1 MKRILAI
8 VLALVMVS
16 SVVLCAGAE
25 TAPITYVCE
34 NGYTAT
40 KISLPEA
47 GVGEADGFIGDRSQN
62 YAWSSV
68 GHGDYVYVGTSF
80 GVVYTALKVIANA
93 KGMDFAQLKLI
104 IDCLYNGKLYTG
116 DEGEVNTPPRSL
128 IAKINTKTYETE
140 IINTYDG
147 VVGFRA
153 ATKLNDKIYFAA
165 STANQPYILEVDPEN
180 GDAANI
186 VCYSEKTTDPS
197 VSTGIRGLTTYR
209 DMLVATLITDNGAYM
224 VASNNPSAG
233 QDAFEV
239 VCTQEDLLD
248 YPAYHYM
255 DSIFGGSIWDIVEY
269 NDKLYMSVVTGKN
282 GSKQPF
288 ALFSAEVDE
297 NGEWTFDLIVGND
310 ADGAEYPFGLGS
322 DRSGAANLA
331 VHDGYLYI
339 GGFNDPMIALPSILK
354 FNFADLYKDLSSP
367 VCLWRLDENNDI
379 EMVAGEANEVFP
391 EGPIGNMGAGFGS
404 NMNQYVWRMISYN
417 GKLYLGTFDVTGL
430 VRPLAQFAN
439 GDIFKMTKEEWDSQL
454 DYIKQVIDNLG
465 LIPESDK
472 DIASTGA
479 SVDLATIS
487 ENIATLEE
495 LSENFEESDV
505 TLEYRQQFYD
515 ALLEVKEQYLKV
527 RDYLSAEAKA
537 KIDAFLA
544 DEKIKNFGYFVG
556 SLYYMSKSEEGYD
569 LFVSNDGVN
578 FDVLTRD
585 GMGDPY
591 NYGSRVFAITD
602 NGLCIGT
609 ANPFYGGQ
617 VWLLEEDL
625 IMGDVNMDGEV
636 NIFDA
641 TEVQCHIAEMV
652 DFTDDQMYVADVN
665 HDGEVNIFDVTTIQ
679 LYIAE
684 YITEF

>member
-1 MKRILAI
+1 MKRIISMILA
-8 VLALVMVS
+8 VVMVL
-16 SVVLCAGAE
+16 SVAVGVSAQS
-25 TAPITYVCE
+25 TNPVYNCE

-40 KISLPEA
+40 KISLPES
-47 GVGEADGFIGDRSQN
+47 GVGEADGLVGDRSQN

-68 GHGDYVYVGTSF
+68 GYGDYVYVGTSF

-153 ATKLNDKIYFAA
+153 ATKLNDKLYFAA
-165 STANQPYILEVDPEN
+165 ATPNQPYILEVDPEN
-180 GDAANI
+180 GDATNI

-233 QDAFEV
+233 QETFEV
-239 VCTQEDLLD
+239 ICTQEDLLD

-288 ALFSAEVDE
+288 ALFSGEVDE

-322 DRSGAANLA
+322 PRSGAANLA

-354 FNFADLYKDLSSP
+354 FNFEDLYKDLSSP

-439 GDIFKMTKEEWDSQL
+439 GDIFKMTKEEWESQL
-454 DYIKQVIDNLG
+454 NYIKLCLDNLG
-465 LIPESDK
+465 LLPECDK

-487 ENIATLEE
+487 DNIATLEE
-495 LSENFEESDV
+495 LSEDFEESDV
-505 TLEYRQQFYD
+505 SLEYRQQFYD
-515 ALLEVKEQYLKV
+515 ALLQLKEQYLAV
-527 RDYLSAEAKA
+527 RDYFSAEAKA
-537 KIDAFLA
+537 RIDAFLT
-544 DEKIKNFGYFVG
+544 DEKVQNFGYFVG
-556 SLYYMSKSEEGYD
+556 CLYYMSKSERGFD
-569 LFVSNDGVN
+569 LLVSNDGVN

-591 NYGSRVFAITD
+591 NHGCRVFAITD
-602 NGLCIGT
+602 NGLCLGT
-609 ANPFYGGQ
+609 ANPFFGTQ
-617 VWLLEEDL
+617 VWLIDDYAL
-625 IMGDVNMDGEV
+625 MGDVDFSGDV
-636 NIFDA
+636 DIFDA
-641 TEVQCHIAEMV
+641 TDIQFHLAELSLLNNKAL
-652 DFTDDQMYVADVN
+652 YVADFN
-665 HDGEVNIFDVTTIQ
+665 GDGIVNIFDVTAIQ
-679 LYIAE
+679 YFIAE
-684 YITEF
+684 LEM

>member
-1 MKRILAI
+1 MKRLLSI
-8 VLALVMVS
+8 VLAVVMVL
-16 SVVLCAGAE
+16 SVAVGVSAQS
-25 TAPITYVCE
+25 TNPVYNCE

-40 KISLPEA
+40 KISLPES
-47 GVGEADGFIGDRSQN
+47 GVGEADGLVGDRSQN

-68 GHGDYVYVGTSF
+68 GYGDYVYVGTSF

-180 GDAANI
+180 GDATNI

-233 QDAFEV
+233 QEAFEV
-239 VCTQEDLLD
+239 ICTQEDLLD

-288 ALFSAEVDE
+288 ALFAAEVDE
-297 NGEWTFDLIVGND
+297 NGEWTFDLIVGSE

-322 DRSGAANLA
+322 PRSGAANLA

-354 FNFADLYKDLSSP
+354 FDFEDLYKDLSSP

-379 EMVAGEANEVFP
+379 EMVAGESNELFP
-391 EGPIGNMGAGFGS
+391 EGPIGNMPAGFGS
-404 NMNQYVWRMISYN
+404 NMNQYVWRMISHN

-430 VRPLAQFAN
+430 VRPIAQFTN
-439 GDIFKMTKEEWDSQL
+439 GDIFKMTKEDWMSQI
-454 DYIKQVIDNLG
+454 DYIQQVINMVT
-465 LIPESDK
+465 EKNKK

-479 SVDLATIS
+479 NLEIASLE
-487 ENIATLEE
+487 ENLNTLEE
-495 LSENFEESDV
+495 LSENFDEV
-505 TLEYRQQFYD
+505 TTVADKQKFYD
-515 ALLEVKEQYLKV
+515 LMLEIKEQYLSV
-527 RDYLSAEAKA
+527 RDYLETEAKER
-537 KIDAFLA
+537 IDAFLA
-544 DEKIKNFGYFVG
+544 DEKIENLGYFIG
-556 SLYYMSKSEEGYD
+556 CLYYMSKSEEGYD
-569 LFVSNDGVN
+569 FFVSNDGLN
-578 FDVLTRD
+578 FDVISRD

-591 NYGSRVFAITD
+591 NYGTRVFAIT
-602 NGLCIGT
+602 NSGLCIGT
-609 ANPFYGGQ
+609 ANPFYGAQ
-617 VWLLEEDL
+617 VWLLNEGL
-625 IMGDVNMDGEV
+625 KMGDVNMDGEI

-641 TEVQCHIAEMV
+641 TEVQCHIAGILEL
-652 DFTDDQMYVADVN
+652 TDDQITVADVNYDGEINVFDVTQIQMYVA
-665 HDGEVNIFDVTTIQ
+665 G
-679 LYIAE
+679 